1 MKNAKTIV
9 VVQKSEVK
17 GHKRFTIGN
26 TTLTLPV
33 KNKTVEREI
42 VVRLIAGFIR

>member
-9 VVQKSEVK
+9 VVQKSELK
-17 GHKRFTIGN
+17 GYKQFTIGG

-33 KNKTVEREI
+33 KNKQVEREI
-42 VVRLIAGFIR
+42 VVRLISSFSR